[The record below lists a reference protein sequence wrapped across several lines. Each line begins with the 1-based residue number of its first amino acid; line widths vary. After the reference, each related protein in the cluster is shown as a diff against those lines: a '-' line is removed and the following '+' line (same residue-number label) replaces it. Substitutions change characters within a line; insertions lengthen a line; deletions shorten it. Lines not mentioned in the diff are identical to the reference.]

1 MWRAKTPVGYYWK
14 TFDIFTQGY
23 VLFGAWNQR
32 RFDAFTI
39 IVRDPRIQR
48 VVPDTQPDE
57 ERCDDSWCRQEYLC
71 RADALFFLRLN

>member
-39 IVRDPRIQR
+39 IAVAPCGRQ
-48 VVPDTQPDE
+48 VAKKE
-57 ERCDDSWCRQEYLC
+57 EGVCPL
-71 RADALFFLRLN
+71 LFAAELMQA